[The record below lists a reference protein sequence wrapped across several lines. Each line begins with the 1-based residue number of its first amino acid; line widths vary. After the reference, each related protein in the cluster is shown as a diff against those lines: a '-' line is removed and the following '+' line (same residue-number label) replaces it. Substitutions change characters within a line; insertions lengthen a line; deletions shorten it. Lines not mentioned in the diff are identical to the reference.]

1 MRRILL
7 AVIILL
13 YCGVS
18 YAAEAQPASLEIILA
33 KVGDKVLTKSDFDA
47 MVTYYSAER
56 KTDLSRDEKFKQDL
70 LDILVKRMA
79 FASAARKKGID
90 KQPEVVQLIE
100 FYKNGILASRLIE
113 EEVTSKLAINETDLS
128 LYYTMNES
136 EFRHPDMI
144 RVRHILLKVT
154 QYMND
159 EDRAKVR
166 EKAEAVHKR
175 IMDGEDFA
183 TLASEVSED
192 NSSRHRGGDLG
203 LIQKGKVAKPFENA
217 AFSLKPGEV
226 SGVVE
231 TSSGYHIIK
240 LDEKVAAGVWPFD
253 TVKESIQEKVRQKFK
268 ESKTKELT
276 ERVLKEAGVEVHPE
290 LLNSGKK
297 EEAQPQR

>member
-1 MRRILL
+1 LRKTLL

-18 YAAEAQPASLEIILA
+18 YAADENILA
-33 KVGDKVLTKSDFDA
+33 KVGDKILTKSDFDA

-56 KTDLSRDEKFKQDL
+56 KTDLSMDEKFKTDL

-90 KQPEVVQLIE
+90 KQPAVVQLIE

-113 EEVTSKLAINETDLS
+113 EEVTSKLVINEADLS
-128 LYYTMNES
+128 LYYTINES

-154 QYMND
+154 IYMND

-175 IMDGEDFA
+175 IMAGEDFA

-203 LIQKGKVAKPFENA
+203 LIQKGKVAKPFENV

-253 TVKESIQEKVRQKFK
+253 TVKESIPEKVRQKFK
-268 ESKTKELT
+268 EGKTKELT
-276 ERVLKEAGVEVHPE
+276 ERVLKEAGVEVYPE
-290 LLNSGKK
+290 LLRSGRK
-297 EEAQPQR
+297 